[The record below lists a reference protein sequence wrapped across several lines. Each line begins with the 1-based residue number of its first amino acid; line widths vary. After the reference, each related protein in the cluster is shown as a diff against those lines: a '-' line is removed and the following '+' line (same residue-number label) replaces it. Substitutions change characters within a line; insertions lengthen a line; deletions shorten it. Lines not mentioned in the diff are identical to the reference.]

1 MVCIGD
7 ACDVKLRIRS
17 ILEYEARYVRAV
29 SVVVHLLFVIFGVT
43 GDKVFVGSVAWFRG
57 MPSFRYVRVLC
68 IDTRVKDGDFD
79 FGDIFVRTPM
89 QELAKFTEPGNPICG
104 RGIAGCGSVSLC
116 LV

>member
-29 SVVVHLLFVIFGVT
+29 SVVVRLFCVTFGAT
-43 GDKVFVGSVAWFRG
+43 SDKVFVGSVAWFRG
-57 MPSFRYVRVLC
+57 MPSFRDIRVLC
-68 IDTRVKDGDFD
+68 IDTRVQDGDFD
-79 FGDIFVRTPM
+79 FGDIFVRM
-89 QELAKFTEPGNPICG
+89 LVQEPAKFTELGNPICG
-104 RGIAGCGSVSLC
+104 CGIAGRRSVSLC